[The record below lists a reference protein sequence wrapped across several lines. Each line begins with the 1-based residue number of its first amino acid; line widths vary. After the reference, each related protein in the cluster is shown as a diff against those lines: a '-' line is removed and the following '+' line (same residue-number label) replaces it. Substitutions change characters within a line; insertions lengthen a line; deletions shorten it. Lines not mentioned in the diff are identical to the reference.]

1 MPSVLLWSFF
11 LTVFSVFIALKR
23 LRDSANANDVET
35 GECAQWDLWAD
46 GEGKAVSL
54 LAHPHSLGA
63 CSLCLLPDSEVTAK
77 QK

>member
-1 MPSVLLWSFF
+1 MLIF

-46 GEGKAVSL
+46 GEGKSQL
-54 LAHPHSLGA
+54 T
-63 CSLCLLPDSEVTAK
+63 LLPLGHAHLVPSLTLKSLQNRSRV
-77 QK
+77 